1 MTYADIRAKIHLLT
15 KTNTTSLASASLN
28 LYTQPAEDRVV
39 SLINGADSL
48 WQFDDSNNSDLPIAT
63 TNLVSGQ
70 QDYSLAT
77 THLTIDRVDVKDTS
91 GNWTPLTQIDQQ
103 TLKRDRSQAMSSYQ
117 STNGIPTEYDVLGSS
132 VLLYPTPNF
141 SQNASLKIY
150 FTRGPLKF
158 DYTLGTFTDTTG
170 STASNPGWNSLF
182 HDLIPLLASYDY
194 CSTNGLKN
202 ASNLLVMIQSKE
214 EELKNFYGLRN
225 RDYRPRFTISTD
237 SNK

>member
-1 MTYADIRAKIHLLT
+1 MTYADIRSKIHLLT

-39 SLINGADSL
+39 SLILNSDSL
-48 WQFDDSNNSDLPIAT
+48 WQFDDSNNTDLPIAT
-63 TNLVSGQ
+63 TNIVSGQ
-70 QDYSLAT
+70 KDYSLAT
-77 THLTIDRVDVKDTS
+77 SHLTIDRVEVKDSS
-91 GNWTPLTQIDQQ
+91 GNWTELTQIDQQ
-103 TLKRDRSQAMSSYQ
+103 TLKRDRQVALGAYQ
-117 STNGIPTEYDVLGSS
+117 DTNGIPQEYDVLGSS
-132 VLLYPTPNF
+132 VILYPTPNF
-141 SQNASLKIY
+141 SQSASLKIY

-158 DYTLGTFTDTTG
+158 DYTTGKFTDGTGATT
-170 STASNPGWNSLF
+170 SSPGWNTLF

-202 ASNLLVMIQSKE
+202 ANNLMSMIQVKE
-214 EELKNFYGLRN
+214 AELINFYGLRN